1 MTHHLTKRVDAV
13 CGKDYLG
20 KLVEVTIDRPA
31 GTTHPKHKTIFYPIN
46 YGYITNTV
54 GGDGEELD
62 AYVLGIDYPLTTFV
76 GRCIA
81 VVERLE
87 ENDDKLI
94 VVPDGQTLSDQ
105 EIEEQILFQ
114 EQYFEHK
121 IVR

>member
-13 CGKDYLG
+13 CGRDYLG

-31 GTTHPKHKTIFYPIN
+31 GTTHPKHKAIFYPIN
-46 YGYITNTV
+46 YGYIANTV
-54 GGDGEELD
+54 SGDGEELD
-62 AYVLGIDYPLTTFV
+62 AYVLGIDYPLTTFA